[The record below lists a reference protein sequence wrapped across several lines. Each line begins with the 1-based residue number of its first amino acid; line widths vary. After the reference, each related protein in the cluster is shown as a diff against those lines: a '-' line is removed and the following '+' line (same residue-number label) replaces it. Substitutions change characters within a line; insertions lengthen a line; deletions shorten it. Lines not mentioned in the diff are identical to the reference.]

1 MWPRGIWKCGMK
13 WLEGSI
19 QEQQTA
25 TLENVICREIVQEIL
40 KYGVSQSQIIKIIE
54 ILAMELENRD
64 MMLSLVECINTDH
77 KVEKQKSGG
86 LITDI

>member
-1 MWPRGIWKCGMK
+1 MK
-13 WLEGSI
+13 RKETKNSSP
-19 QEQQTA
+19 EQQTA
-25 TLENVICREIVQEIL
+25 TLENVVSREIVQEIL
-40 KYGVSQSQIIKIIE
+40 KYGVTQSQIIKIIE